1 MSRPLACACVA
12 YLCHSLHL
20 LDDSSSGSF
29 HSLHCGSLSN
39 YLMLDSR
46 AADALSLLPAKQS
59 SSTYD
64 SIFSVLNRC
73 RTKMGQRLLERWL
86 RQPLVDTAQINRR
99 LDVVQVLRDA
109 AGARNRLEI
118 CLKSIPDAEAAMS
131 RLQKSSAGLGEV
143 YRLCQLAKAVP
154 NVISALSDVV
164 TSMDSD
170 CDETN
175 RDMFAYCQSH
185 FVQSLDKMEASLVRY
200 REFVDHV
207 IDTSRL
213 PDLVISATHDSS
225 LQDIAEERITIEND
239 ARALVAQ
246 ANSSWASFTDVKLES
261 SAQYGF
267 YFRTTRGD
275 DERQMRA
282 NNPKVQILSLQKV
295 LRRSVVFS

>member
-1 MSRPLACACVA
+1 
-12 YLCHSLHL
+12 
-20 LDDSSSGSF
+20 
-29 HSLHCGSLSN
+29 
-39 YLMLDSR
+39 MLDSR
-46 AADALSLLPAKQS
+46 AAEALSLLPPKQS
-59 SSTYD
+59 SSAYD

-86 RQPLVDTAQINRR
+86 RQPLVSAAEINRR

-109 AGARNRLEI
+109 ASARNRLET

-131 RLQKSSAGLGEV
+131 RLQKPSAGLGEV

-154 NVISALSDVV
+154 NVLSVLSDVL
-164 TSMDSD
+164 TMDSN
-170 CDETN
+170 CDEAIKN
-175 RDMFAYCQSH
+175 MFEYCYSH
-185 FVQSLDKMEASLVRY
+185 FVQSLEKMEGSLVRY

-225 LQDIAEERITIEND
+225 LQDIAEERLSVEND
-239 ARALVAQ
+239 ARALMAK

-261 SAQYGF
+261 SPQHGF
-267 YFRTTRGD
+267 YFRTTKGD
-275 DERQMRA
+275 DERQMRT

-295 LRRSVVFS
+295 